1 LEKGGGNM
9 GTLIGLIMVGITE
22 NEPEM
27 VIRGITEII
36 PILLIIVVSLVFG
49 ILNYRTNRKI
59 LKKLES
65 REEINK

>member
-1 LEKGGGNM
+1 M
-9 GTLIGLIMVGITE
+9 STLIGLIVMGISANDPGMVMQGIVE
-22 NEPEM
+22 L
-27 VIRGITEII
+27 I

-49 ILNYRTNRKI
+49 ILNYRTNKKI

>member
-1 LEKGGGNM
+1 M

-27 VIRGITEII
+27 VIRGVTEII